1 MTQTTMIKP
10 EDVKQLRDQTGA
22 GIMDCKRALEESEG
36 DVDKA
41 VAWLRAKGLSTAAK
55 KAGREAR
62 EGVVTSYIHH
72 GGRLGVLLELN
83 CETDFV
89 ARTDDFQ
96 QLARELAM
104 QVAGLGPLFVSREDV
119 PADALDEKRRA
130 FSDEAA
136 AEGRPADRIG
146 DIVEGKLN
154 KWLES
159 VVLLEQPYRDT
170 DKKVADL
177 ITESVAQA
185 GREHPRRALRPDGGW
200 RDGRRAGR
208 RGGRLAWSGGPRPTH
223 GAIAGCC

>member
-1 MTQTTMIKP
+1 MIKP

-36 DVDKA
+36 NVEKA

-96 QLARELAM
+96 QLGRELAM
-104 QVAGLGPLFVSREDV
+104 QVAGLGPLFVSRDDV
-119 PADALDEKRRA
+119 PDEVLDEKRRA
-130 FSDEAA
+130 FADEAA
-136 AEGRPADRIG
+136 AEGRPTDRIG

-177 ITESVAQA
+177 ITESVARLGENIRVARFARMAVGETA
-185 GREHPRRALRPDGGW
+185 GEQDGEE
-200 RDGRRAGR
+200 A
-208 RGGRLAWSGGPRPTH
+208 A
-223 GAIAGCC
+223 

>member
-22 GIMDCKRALEESEG
+22 GIMDCKRALEESAG

-104 QVAGLGPLFVSREDV
+104 QVAGLGPLYVSRDDV

-146 DIVEGKLN
+146 DIVDGKLN

-170 DKKVADL
+170 DRKVADL
-177 ITESVAQA
+177 ITESVAKLGENIRVARFARMAVGETTGEQ
-185 GREHPRRALRPDGGW
+185 DGEE
-200 RDGRRAGR
+200 A
-208 RGGRLAWSGGPRPTH
+208 A
-223 GAIAGCC
+223 